1 MKTTIDTA
9 GRLVIPKSLR
19 DQVGITAGE
28 VVVTI
33 DGAALRVEPVSR
45 DDLVEE
51 NGHLIIP
58 ASGTPVDAATIT
70 ALRDADQR

>member
-1 MKTTIDTA
+1 MKTTIDRA
-9 GRLVIPKSLR
+9 GRIVIPKSLR

-28 VVVTI
+28 VVVTT
-33 DGAALRVEPVSR
+33 DGAALRIEPVSR

-58 ASGTPVDAATIT
+58 ASGTPIDAATIT